1 MWHAVAWQNLYL
13 DVTGIISLHFRNA
26 VKMHALS
33 HSSRF
38 AQPNFLLK
46 AHLSHYKIHN
56 CVLV

>member
-1 MWHAVAWQNLYL
+1 MWHAVACLYL
-13 DVTGIISLHFRNA
+13 YLGLTGVISLLFRNA
-26 VKMHALS
+26 IKMHALS

-46 AHLSHYKIHN
+46 AHLSHYKIHS